1 MSPKRI
7 GLRALPRFNEACLRG
22 IDRTVMATRLDHE
35 RLDFD
40 EQIVRIEKMIVEIQS
55 TRLTLK
61 FEPRKMFI
69 QATLAAAALLGA
81 GAALARLFLPG

>member
-1 MSPKRI
+1 MSRVRVVSNVDMVTP
-7 GLRALPRFNEACLRG
+7 LEHEH
-22 IDRTVMATRLDHE
+22 LDIN
-35 RLDFD
+35 

-55 TRLTLK
+55 TRLTIK

-81 GAALARLFLPG
+81 GVAAGSAIARFLLPG

>member
-1 MSPKRI
+1 
-7 GLRALPRFNEACLRG
+7 LRALPRFNEACLRG